1 MSDDFDAERFVDA
14 AAPAVGLTLDP
25 AHRPGVVAN
34 IGRVHQMARLVLD
47 FPLAEEIEPAAV
59 FTP

>member
-1 MSDDFDAERFVDA
+1 MSREFDAERFVDA

-34 IGRVHQMARLVLD
+34 IARIRQMAWLVLD
-47 FPLAEEIEPAAV
+47 FPLAEEVEPAPV
-59 FTP
+59 FVP